1 MSLISAFISHQIWLQ
16 RNATSEVGEL
26 RPFIEQMR
34 KEVKQAVL
42 AFGDESRTKA
52 KLTKTLKDLTETLY
66 AIGNDWDAKLVAD
79 LQELAKY
86 EAKWTAETM
95 ADSTGVNF
103 TTPTPE
109 QVWSAVKFN
118 PLALDGKPV
127 DFTKLMIGWEET
139 EVARLVQGV
148 KSGFVQGLTTRQIV
162 KNVVGPGGLGDVSE
176 RHAATVVRT
185 ALNHVSTQ
193 ARLMTLEK
201 NSDVVERY
209 EWVSTLDS
217 RTSTTCFTGETELA
231 PIAGMDAIM
240 RGSYSGE
247 VITVELANGKKFTGT
262 PEHPILTQYGWTPLK
277 EIDPR
282 EHILYTITDETIVLE
297 VVQGVN
303 MPARADDIFDTFADF
318 STGEMVTTS
327 PTAADFYGDGVRL
340 NGEIDIV
347 RTNCKLRNYI
357 NTRSRE
363 QTGNVPLG
371 SVHAAGML
379 PRDSSKHPF
388 LLREFAGD
396 MPALNEVELFNKTVE
411 NCFADASRPDA
422 LGGRHSAGE
431 QLDSPFLVG
440 ERVVTDPAPRPMLHE
455 SELLEKCSDGSSGG
469 AILLGN
475 DASGH
480 PITVRGT
487 NIISVRSEL
496 KTCHVYTLSSGQGY
510 YTAGSAIVKNCRARD
525 GQKYEFGKGPLPPAH
540 PGCRSSIA
548 PVVSSEFDFLD
559 AGAKRAARGADGGMQ
574 IDANT
579 SYYDFLRQ
587 QPAWFQDQALG
598 PVRGAIFRNAGMT
611 PEEFR
616 VASVDGFGRPL
627 TLKEMAAIDKRV
639 RDYLK
644 GE

>member
-1 MSLISAFISHQIWLQ
+1 MALIESFISHQIWLQ
-16 RNATSEVGEL
+16 RNASHEVSEL

-34 KEVKQAVL
+34 TEIRQQIL
-42 AFGDESRTKA
+42 NFGDDRRTKA
-52 KLTKTLKDLTETLY
+52 KLTKMLKDLTETLY
-66 AIGNDWDAKLVAD
+66 ALGNDWGEKLVAD

-86 EAKWTAETM
+86 EAKWAAETM

-127 DFTKLMIGWEET
+127 EFTQLVQGWKEA

-176 RHAATVVRT
+176 RHSATVVRT

-217 RTSTTCFTGETELA
+217 RTS
-231 PIAGMDAIM
+231 AI
-240 RGSYSGE
+240 
-247 VITVELANGKKFTGT
+247 
-262 PEHPILTQYGWTPLK
+262 
-277 EIDPR
+277 
-282 EHILYTITDETIVLE
+282 
-297 VVQGVN
+297 
-303 MPARADDIFDTFADF
+303 
-318 STGEMVTTS
+318 
-327 PTAADFYGDGVRL
+327 
-340 NGEIDIV
+340 
-347 RTNCKLRNYI
+347 C
-357 NTRSRE
+357 RS
-363 QTGNVPLG
+363 
-371 SVHAAGML
+371 
-379 PRDSSKHPF
+379 
-388 LLREFAGD
+388 
-396 MPALNEVELFNKTVE
+396 
-411 NCFADASRPDA
+411 
-422 LGGRHSAGE
+422 
-431 QLDSPFLVG
+431 
-440 ERVVTDPAPRPMLHE
+440 
-455 SELLEKCSDGSSGG
+455 
-469 AILLGN
+469 
-475 DASGH
+475 
-480 PITVRGT
+480 
-487 NIISVRSEL
+487 
-496 KTCHVYTLSSGQGY
+496 
-510 YTAGSAIVKNCRARD
+510 RD

-540 PGCRSSIA
+540 PNCRSAIS
-548 PVVSSEFDFLD
+548 PVVSADFDFLD

-579 SYYDFLRQ
+579 TYYDFLKQ

-627 TLKEMAAIDKRV
+627 TLREMAETDKRV

>member
-16 RNATSEVGEL
+16 RNATSEVNAM

-34 KEVKQAVL
+34 REVKKQVL

-52 KLTKTLKDLTETLY
+52 KLTKMLKDLTETLY
-66 AIGNDWDAKLVAD
+66 AIGNDWDEKLVAD

-127 DFTKLMIGWEET
+127 DFTKLMAGWEET

-148 KSGFVQGLTTRQIV
+148 KSGFVQGQTTRQIV
-162 KNVVGPGGLGDVSE
+162 KNVVGQGGLGDVSE

-193 ARLMTLEK
+193 AKAVTFEK
-201 NSDVVERY
+201 NKDVVIGY
-209 EWVSTLDS
+209 ELIITFDS
-217 RTSTTCFTGETELA
+217 RTS
-231 PIAGMDAIM
+231 PIC
-240 RGSYSGE
+240 R
-247 VITVELANGKKFTGT
+247 NWPPGKV
-262 PEHPILTQYGWTPLK
+262 Y
-277 EIDPR
+277 EI
-282 EHILYTITDETIVLE
+282 
-297 VVQGVN
+297 
-303 MPARADDIFDTFADF
+303 
-318 STGEMVTTS
+318 
-327 PTAADFYGDGVRL
+327 
-340 NGEIDIV
+340 
-347 RTNCKLRNYI
+347 
-357 NTRSRE
+357 
-363 QTGNVPLG
+363 
-371 SVHAAGML
+371 
-379 PRDSSKHPF
+379 
-388 LLREFAGD
+388 
-396 MPALNEVELFNKTVE
+396 
-411 NCFADASRPDA
+411 
-422 LGGRHSAGE
+422 
-431 QLDSPFLVG
+431 
-440 ERVVTDPAPRPMLHE
+440 
-455 SELLEKCSDGSSGG
+455 
-469 AILLGN
+469 
-475 DASGH
+475 
-480 PITVRGT
+480 
-487 NIISVRSEL
+487 
-496 KTCHVYTLSSGQGY
+496 
-510 YTAGSAIVKNCRARD
+510 
-525 GQKYEFGKGPLPPAH
+525 GKGPLPPFH
-540 PGCRSSIA
+540 GNCRTTTA
-548 PVVSSEFDFLD
+548 PVVSDEFDFLD

-579 SYYDFLRQ
+579 TYYDFLKQ

-627 TLKEMAAIDKRV
+627 TLKEMAETDKRV

>member
-52 KLTKTLKDLTETLY
+52 KLTKMLKDLTETLY
-66 AIGNDWDAKLVAD
+66 ALGNDWDEKLVAD

-127 DFTKLMIGWEET
+127 DFTKLMAGWKET

-148 KSGFVQGLTTRQIV
+148 KSGFVQGQTTRQIV
-162 KNVVGPGGLGDVSE
+162 KSVVGPGGLGDVSE

-193 ARLMTLEK
+193 AKAVTFEK
-201 NSDVVERY
+201 NKDVVIGY
-209 EWVSTLDS
+209 ELIITFDS
-217 RTSTTCFTGETELA
+217 RTS
-231 PIAGMDAIM
+231 PICRNWPPGKV
-240 RGSYSGE
+240 YE
-247 VITVELANGKKFTGT
+247 V
-262 PEHPILTQYGWTPLK
+262 
-277 EIDPR
+277 
-282 EHILYTITDETIVLE
+282 
-297 VVQGVN
+297 
-303 MPARADDIFDTFADF
+303 
-318 STGEMVTTS
+318 
-327 PTAADFYGDGVRL
+327 
-340 NGEIDIV
+340 
-347 RTNCKLRNYI
+347 
-357 NTRSRE
+357 
-363 QTGNVPLG
+363 
-371 SVHAAGML
+371 
-379 PRDSSKHPF
+379 
-388 LLREFAGD
+388 
-396 MPALNEVELFNKTVE
+396 
-411 NCFADASRPDA
+411 
-422 LGGRHSAGE
+422 
-431 QLDSPFLVG
+431 
-440 ERVVTDPAPRPMLHE
+440 
-455 SELLEKCSDGSSGG
+455 
-469 AILLGN
+469 
-475 DASGH
+475 
-480 PITVRGT
+480 
-487 NIISVRSEL
+487 
-496 KTCHVYTLSSGQGY
+496 
-510 YTAGSAIVKNCRARD
+510 
-525 GQKYEFGKGPLPPAH
+525 GKGPLPPFH
-540 PGCRSSIA
+540 GNCRTATA

-579 SYYDFLRQ
+579 SYYDFLKQ
-587 QPAWFQDQALG
+587 QPAWFHDQALG
-598 PVRGAIFRNAGMT
+598 PVRGKIFRNSGLS

-616 VASVDGFGRPL
+616 IASVDGFGRPL
-627 TLKEMAAIDKRV
+627 TLKAMAETDKRV